1 MSEKI
6 FLSPGKIFASFNNEN
21 AYKIIDGNSRT
32 KWVGGQ
38 FPGYIDIR
46 LESIYTIE
54 HLVLDCPKN
63 DICIFSVFAS
73 RDYVNFFEVYSQES
87 ENAQSGHYETDCCFS
102 ACAVRFL
109 LKYEKSSSYAVLK
122 NIELFGSPTDE
133 PAEKAVIDFPESF
146 ENSRY
151 AGPVTAEDTLRE
163 LAGLVKRTIGEKYLP
178 LFVFSVTESEEEFFE
193 LSDTKDGKIMICAN
207 SGASAAAGL
216 NYYYKYYC
224 GVHISQVG
232 NNVRMPKTPPKI
244 NKTFRMTTPFKVRY
258 SYNYCAL
265 SYTMAFW
272 DENDWQKELDYLAL
286 QGVNVVLDITA
297 MEEVWR
303 RFLMRLGYSLDEAL
317 AFIPG
322 PAYYAWFNMANI
334 YGLGS
339 PLPPNFFKKRTELAR
354 KNHRFM
360 KAMGMSPVLQGFS
373 GMVPTDIKKYVP
385 DASIIPQ
392 GLWNGAERPYM
403 LRTDTKCYLRLASVF
418 YECQRE
424 VFGDVSKYFA
434 TDPFHEGGRSG
445 RLDIKKV
452 SKNLLD
458 SILGVRPDGVWII
471 QSWGENPSKE
481 LLIGVSDRKEHTLIL
496 DLYAEKKP
504 RWENFL
510 GNEFLDS
517 PWVYC
522 MLNNFGGRMGL
533 HGHLSTIAAEIA
545 RASKKAKHMQGI
557 GITPEA
563 THSNPVIFDLFFETA
578 WTKSSELSPIDL
590 EKWLKAYAERRYGG
604 CDDNMFKAMQ
614 LLNDTVYNPKLNEHG
629 EGAPESIINARPSLR
644 VHSPSTWGNDV
655 VAYDKRTFEKAV
667 KLFLSCADK
676 CEDYE
681 GYVFDAVDLLKQ
693 VLSNT
698 AQEYHKN
705 MADAAKEKD
714 LIAFMRWSDKFL
726 SLGLFADE
734 VLSLN
739 CEFTLG
745 NWINKAKK
753 MAEPFDEF
761 TSVMFEFNARALIT
775 TWGGSRQI
783 AEDGKLRDYSNKQW
797 SGLTRDFYVKR
808 WEKWV
813 KMMRQRLD
821 GRKATEPDWFKFDWR
836 WTWQRNS
843 YTDKANVGDL
853 TQIGEKV
860 FSAYGVDTAAD

>member
-1 MSEKI
+1 MSQRI
-6 FLSPGKIFASFNNEN
+6 PVTADNIFASFNNEN
-21 AYKIIDGNSRT
+21 AFKIIDGNPRT
-32 KWVGGQ
+32 KWIGGQ

-46 LESIYTIE
+46 FEKICKIE
-54 HLVLDCPKN
+54 KIILDCPKN

-73 RDYVNFFEVYSQES
+73 RDFVNFSEVCAQNS
-87 ENAQSGHYETDCCFS
+87 ETFKNGHYEIDCSFF
-102 ACAVRFL
+102 ACSLRFL
-109 LKYEKSSSYAVLK
+109 LKYQNSGSYATLK
-122 NIELFGSPTDE
+122 NIEIFGYATEDCPQ
-133 PAEKAVIDFPESF
+133 KAVVEFPDDFEK
-146 ENSRY
+146 SRY
-151 AGPVTAEDTLRE
+151 AAPISEESTKNE
-163 LAGLVKRTIGEKYLP
+163 LFGLIGRTVGEKYKQCFIFEL
-178 LFVFSVTESEEEFFE
+178 EKRNGEFFE
-193 LSDTKDGKIMICAN
+193 LSDSLDGKIRICAN

-216 NYYYKYYC
+216 NYYYKYFC

-232 NNVRMPKTPPKI
+232 NNVKMPEALPKI
-244 NKTFRMTTPFKVRY
+244 GDNLCMTTPFEVRY

-272 DENDWQKELDYLAL
+272 DEEDWQKELDYLAL

-303 RFLMRLGYSLDEAL
+303 RFLMKLGYSLDEAL

-334 YGLGS
+334 YGIGS

-360 KAMGMSPVLQGFS
+360 KAMGMSPVLQGYS
-373 GMVPTDIKKYVP
+373 GMVPPSIKRYVP
-385 DASIIPQ
+385 DAVIIPQ

-403 LRTDTKCYLRLASVF
+403 LKTDTECYLRLAAIF
-418 YECQRE
+418 YDCQRE

-458 SILGVRPDGVWII
+458 SILAVRSDGVWII

-481 LLIGVSDRKEHTLIL
+481 LLLGVSDKKEHTLIL

-510 GNEFLDS
+510 GSEFLDS
-517 PWVYC
+517 PWIYC

-533 HGHLSTIAAEIA
+533 HGHLATIATEIA
-545 RASKKAKHMQGI
+545 RASKKAKHMRGI

-578 WTKSSELSPIDL
+578 WTDSEVISPINLKD
-590 EKWLKAYAERRYGG
+590 WLRRYAERRYGS
-604 CDDNMFKAMQ
+604 CNKNMLEAML

-629 EGAPESIINARPSLR
+629 EGAPESIINARPALKA
-644 VHSPSTWGNDV
+644 HSPSTWGNDI

-667 KLFLSCADK
+667 RLFLSCADECK
-676 CEDYE
+676 NYE
-681 GYVFDAVDLLKQ
+681 GYVFDAIDLLKQ

-705 MADAAKEKD
+705 MAEAVRTHD

-726 SLGLFADE
+726 SLGNFADE
-734 VLSLN
+734 VLSFN
-739 CEFTLG
+739 SEFTLG
-745 NWINKAKK
+745 NWVNKAKK
-753 MAEPFDEF
+753 LAEPFDEF
-761 TSVMFEFNARALIT
+761 TRVMFEFNARALIT

-797 SGLTRDFYVKR
+797 SGLTRDLYVRR
-808 WEKWV
+808 WEEWI
-813 KMMRQRLD
+813 KMMKHRLD
-821 GRKATEPDWFKFDWR
+821 GRKAEEPDWFKIDWR
-836 WTWQRNS
+836 WTWQRNA
-843 YTDKANVGDL
+843 YTDSGRSGNLKA
-853 TQIGEKV
+853 TGEKV
-860 FSAYGVDTAAD
+860 FSSFGIDTTTD

>member
-6 FLSPGKIFASFNNEN
+6 DIPASSVFANFNNDS
-21 AYKIIDGNSRT
+21 AYKIVDGNSRT

-38 FPGYIDIR
+38 FPGYVDIK
-46 LESIYTIE
+46 LDGIYKVDKI
-54 HLVLDCPKN
+54 VLDCPKN

-73 RDYVNFFEVYSQES
+73 RDFLNFSEIVSQSS
-87 ENAQSGHYETDCCFS
+87 ETSRNGHYELSCSVS
-102 ACAVRFL
+102 ACALRFL
-109 LKYEKSSSYAVLK
+109 LKYESASSYAVLK
-122 NIELFGSPTDE
+122 NIEIFGCSTGE
-133 PAEKAVIDFPESF
+133 RAEKAVVDFPENF
-146 ENSRY
+146 EQGRY
-151 AGPVTAEDTLRE
+151 STPVDEGETKEALYGIVE
-163 LAGLVKRTIGEKYLP
+163 RTIGAVYKDH
-178 LFVFSVTESEEEFFE
+178 FSFSVTDSDEEFFE
-193 LSDTKDGKIMICAN
+193 LSDTADGKLLISAN

-216 NYYYKYYC
+216 NYYYKYFC

-232 NNVRMPKTPPKI
+232 NNTRIPQVLPKI
-244 NKTFRMTTPFKVRY
+244 NKPLKMTTPFKVRY

-272 DENDWQKELDYLAL
+272 DEEEWQKELDYLAL
-286 QGVNVVLDITA
+286 QGVNVILDITA
-297 MEEVWR
+297 IEEVWR
-303 RFLMRLGYSLDEAL
+303 RFLMKIGYSLDEAL

-339 PLPPNFFKKRTELAR
+339 PLPVGFFKKRTELAR

-385 DASIIPQ
+385 DAVVIPQ

-403 LRTDTKCYLRLASVF
+403 LKTDTKAYTRMASLF

-424 VFGDVSKYFA
+424 VFGDVSKYYA

-458 SILGVRPDGVWII
+458 SILAVRPDGVWII

-481 LLIGVSDRKEHTLIL
+481 LLLGVADRKEHTLIL

-533 HGHLSTIAAEIA
+533 HGHLATIASEIA
-545 RASKKAKHMQGI
+545 RASNKAKHMTGI

-563 THSNPVIFDLFFETA
+563 THSNPIIFDLFFEA
-578 WTKSSELSPIDL
+578 GWTKTEKLAPIDL
-590 EKWLKAYAERRYGG
+590 EKWLRAYAQRRYGS
-604 CDDNMFKAMQ
+604 CDENLFKAML
-614 LLNDTVYNPKLNEHG
+614 LLNETVYNPKLNEHG
-629 EGAPESIINARPSLR
+629 EGAPESIINARPSLNP
-644 VHSPSTWGNDV
+644 HSPSTWGNDI
-655 VAYDKRTFEKAV
+655 VAYDKKVFEKAV
-667 KLFLSCADK
+667 KLFLSCTENCKAF
-676 CEDYE
+676 E

-705 MADAAKEKD
+705 MVESVNEKD

-726 SLGLFADE
+726 ALGHFADE
-734 VLSLN
+734 ILSFN
-739 CEFTLG
+739 SEFTLG
-745 NWINKAKK
+745 NWLNKAKK
-753 MAEPFDEF
+753 LAEPFDGF
-761 TSVMFEFNARALIT
+761 TAVMFEFNARALIT

-783 AEDGKLRDYSNKQW
+783 SEDGKLRDYSNKQW
-797 SGLTRDFYVKR
+797 SGLTNDLYVRR
-808 WEKWV
+808 WEEWI
-813 KMMRQRLD
+813 KMMRSRLN
-821 GRKATEPDWFKFDWR
+821 GRKAAEPDWFTLDLHWV
-836 WTWQRNS
+836 WQRNS
-843 YTDKANVGDL
+843 YTDKACTGDL
-853 TQIGEKV
+853 VEAGKKV
-860 FSAYGVDTAAD
+860 LSSFCVSSAER

>member
-1 MSEKI
+1 MSQRI
-6 FLSPGKIFASFNNEN
+6 SVTADSIFANFNNEN
-21 AYKIIDGNSRT
+21 AYKIIDGNPRT

-46 LESIYTIE
+46 FERICKIDKII
-54 HLVLDCPKN
+54 LDCSKN
-63 DICIFSVFAS
+63 DICIFSIFAS
-73 RDYVNFFEVYSQES
+73 CDFVNFSQVYSQDS
-87 ENAQSGHYETDCCFS
+87 ETLQNGHYEIDCSFS
-102 ACAVRFL
+102 ACSIRFL
-109 LKYEKSSSYAVLK
+109 LKYQNSSSYAVLK
-122 NIELFGSPTDE
+122 NIEIFGDPTESQPKKAIIEFPEDFEKSRYSALISEEDTKSELFGL
-133 PAEKAVIDFPESF
+133 I
-146 ENSRY
+146 
-151 AGPVTAEDTLRE
+151 G
-163 LAGLVKRTIGEKYLP
+163 RTIGEKYKQSFIFEL
-178 LFVFSVTESEEEFFE
+178 ENRNKEFFE
-193 LSDTKDGKIMICAN
+193 LSDSHDGKIRICAN
-207 SGASAAAGL
+207 SGACAAAGL
-216 NYYYKYYC
+216 NYYYKYFC

-232 NNVRMPKTPPKI
+232 NNVKMPKALPQI
-244 NKTFRMTTPFKVRY
+244 GKTLCMTTPFEVRY

-272 DENDWQKELDYLAL
+272 DEEDWQKELDYLAL

-303 RFLMRLGYSLDEAL
+303 RFLMKLGYSLDEAL

-334 YGLGS
+334 YGMGS

-360 KAMGMSPVLQGFS
+360 KAMGMSPVLQGYS
-373 GMVPTDIKKYVP
+373 GMVPPSIKRYVP
-385 DASIIPQ
+385 DAAIIPQ

-403 LRTDTKCYLRLASVF
+403 LKTDTKCYLRLAALF

-458 SILGVRPDGVWII
+458 SILAVRSDGIWII

-481 LLIGVSDRKEHTLIL
+481 LLLGVSDKKEHTLIL

-510 GNEFLDS
+510 GSEFLDS

-533 HGHLSTIAAEIA
+533 HGHLATIATEIA
-545 RASKKAKHMQGI
+545 RASKKAKHMHGI

-578 WTKSSELSPIDL
+578 WTDSDELAPIDL
-590 EKWLKAYAERRYGG
+590 ENWLRHYAERRYGS
-604 CDDNMFKAMQ
+604 CNENMLEAML

-629 EGAPESIINARPSLR
+629 EGAPESIINARPALKA
-644 VHSPSTWGNDV
+644 HSPSTWGNDI

-667 KLFLSCADK
+667 RLFLSCADECK
-676 CEDYE
+676 DYE
-681 GYVFDAVDLLKQ
+681 GYIFDAIDLLKQ

-705 MADAAKEKD
+705 MAEAVKAHD

-726 SLGLFADE
+726 SLGNFADE
-734 VLSLN
+734 VLSFN
-739 CEFTLG
+739 SEFTLG
-745 NWINKAKK
+745 NWVNKAKK

-761 TSVMFEFNARALIT
+761 TRVMFEFNARALVT
-775 TWGGSRQI
+775 TWGGSRQV

-797 SGLTRDFYVKR
+797 AGLTRDLYVKR
-808 WEKWV
+808 WEEWV
-813 KMMRQRLD
+813 RTMKQRLD
-821 GRKATEPDWFKFDWR
+821 GRKAEEPDWFKIDWR
-836 WTWQRNS
+836 WTWQRNT
-843 YTDKANVGDL
+843 YTDAGRSGDL
-853 TQIGEKV
+853 KATGEKV
-860 FSAYGVDTAAD
+860 FSSFGIDTTTD